1 MIIDCDFSDL
11 KANENFSW
19 LAFLM
24 YFLSIYIVNFIVDF
38 FFTMIFAILLCYMK
52 K

>member
-24 YFLSIYIVNFIVDF
+24 YFLSILY
-38 FFTMIFAILLCYMK
+38 C
-52 K
+52 